1 MYHGSPEDRAELRRT
16 PMALSRKHETL
27 PKKKHPTQTKKRRI
41 TKHHDSDDEV
51 EDDVEDEENP
61 TTQKSSFP
69 VVVTTYEMIIKDRK
83 HLAKHDWGHRLKN
96 MDSILTREIKK
107 YPSAGRLLLTG
118 TALRCITSWRSSGLS
133 LPLSCLKFL
142 CRYLPR
148 LVGVC
153 LSYHTVNF
161 SF

>member
-118 TALRCITSWRSSGLS
+118 TALRCMCVPFHTADIINGLTRHPERAGGALVS
-133 LPLSCLKFL
+133 P
-142 CRYLPR
+142 YLYPA
-148 LVGVC
+148 
-153 LSYHTVNF
+153 
-161 SF
+161 